1 MAWFEYGAFFVI
13 AAVAAMALTP
23 LCKTIATKVDAVDYP
38 NERRVN
44 KSPIPRM
51 GGIAIFGGALI
62 CLAILG
68 VGVEYLGFNSP
79 FKNDAHLDPGASSVN
94 YPLALAGVTFMFL
107 VGIVDDIKE
116 LRARYKL
123 IGQIIAACIV
133 ATSGLL
139 FSSIHNPFS
148 DGFIEFGWLS
158 YPLTVF
164 YLVAFANVINLID
177 GLDGL
182 AAGISAISA
191 TTIFVFA
198 VITHRYDA
206 AFCSIV
212 IAGACIGFL
221 RYNFNPA
228 SIFMGDS
235 GALFLGFSLGAVSLL
250 AIARSAFVMS
260 VMVPVLAAGIP
271 VLDTAAAILRRA
283 RAHRSIVEPD
293 KGHIHHRLLE
303 AGFSQ
308 RKTVLIMWGWT
319 LILAA
324 SGIVITETTG
334 FLRILFALIA
344 CAVTLYVVIK
354 LRLLEPVLRH
364 HYNPRE
370 RRTSRDA
377 VDSGGAENA
386 EIGTRN
392 RRAE

>member
-1 MAWFEYGAFFVI
+1 MDWFEYGAFFVI
-13 AAVAAMALTP
+13 AAVATMVLTP
-23 LCKTIATKVDAVDYP
+23 LCKTIAFKVDAVDYP

-44 KSPIPRM
+44 KTPIPRM
-51 GGIAIFGGALI
+51 GGIAIFGSASLCLI
-62 CLAILG
+62 ALG
-68 VGVEYLGFNSP
+68 VGIEWLDLSDP
-79 FKNDAHLDPGASSVN
+79 FGSTLPLDPSASTVN

-107 VGIVDDIKE
+107 VGIVDDMKQ

-133 ATSGLL
+133 AASGLL
-139 FSSIHNPFS
+139 FSSIRDPFS
-148 DGFIEFGWLS
+148 NGFIEFGWFS

-191 TTIFVFA
+191 ITIFIFA

-212 IAGACIGFL
+212 IAGACVGFL

-250 AIARSAFVMS
+250 AIARSAFIMS

-271 VLDTAAAILRRA
+271 VLDTASAILRRM
-283 RAHRSIVEPD
+283 RAHRSIGEPD

-308 RKTVLIMWGWT
+308 RRTVLIMWGWT

-334 FLRILFALIA
+334 FLRILFALIV

-364 HYNPRE
+364 HYSPRE
-370 RRTSRDA
+370 RTDGG
-377 VDSGGAENA
+377 DGTESGE
-386 EIGTRN
+386 E
-392 RRAE
+392 